1 MHLHLHSHMM
11 GVEVGRNADW
21 EDVTTLINIQ
31 YNYIDL
37 KIKELVDWIYWD
49 PCRPFH
55 LRLCLVRWGFVVDG
69 VMRGLGH
76 VSL

>member
-11 GVEVGRNADW
+11 GSNADW
-21 EDVTTLINIQ
+21 EDVTTLLNIQ
-31 YNYIDL
+31 YNYIYL
-37 KIKELVDWIYWD
+37 KMKELIDWIYRD

-69 VMRGLGH
+69 VMRDLGH
-76 VSL
+76 VLL